1 MVPAE
6 FAARNS
12 GRIESIL
19 INGSGVQPRLAI
31 LKPLF
36 VGHIDRHRRSLQRRS
51 SDRHDRSALGSM
63 VAQFH
68 VTSAERKTLLG
79 AGAAEGRSATFA
91 LAIPAVMLAQELLLF
106 EWKPRSPVA
115 VAFSQ
120 RYSRRARRHILGLG
134 LIAHQ
139 PAFLGPEGLLGCA
152 ICGLLAGVP
161 SVLLTGAVTQPNP
174 PWATGS
180 VSLSRGG

>member
-1 MVPAE
+1 
-6 FAARNS
+6 
-12 GRIESIL
+12 
-19 INGSGVQPRLAI
+19 
-31 LKPLF
+31 
-36 VGHIDRHRRSLQRRS
+36 
-51 SDRHDRSALGSM
+51 M

-68 VTSAERKTLLG
+68 LTSVERKTLLG

-91 LAIPAVMLAQELLLF
+91 SAIPAVMLAQELLLF

-115 VAFSQ
+115 VAFTQ
-120 RYSRRARRHILGLG
+120 LYSRCARRHILGLG
-134 LIAHQ
+134 LLFPIAHQ

-161 SVLLTGAVTQPNP
+161 SALLTGAVTQRNP